1 MSSPKFSDLGPLDL
15 ERDLPTTTEDV
26 VALRRLRREQERGF
40 LFDDWSVLQPIA
52 GLPIAGDRRYATS
65 AGWEPF
71 EL

>member
-1 MSSPKFSDLGPLDL
+1 MRSPKGSDLGLLDL
-15 ERDLPTTTEDV
+15 ERDLPTTVEDV
-26 VALRRLRREQERGF
+26 AALRRLRREQERSF

-52 GLPIAGDRRYATS
+52 GLPIAEDRRRATS